1 MDKWEYGE
9 KYGFH
14 KEVEELPHED
24 TLLDRLVRIELKN
37 GNGGE

>member
-14 KEVEELPHED
+14 KEVEEPGITIIKEQ
-24 TLLDRLVRIELKN
+24 VELIP
-37 GNGGE
+37 

>member
-14 KEVEELPHED
+14 KEVEEPTEYFN
-24 TLLDRLVRIELKN
+24 RKIIRK
-37 GNGGE
+37 